1 MGRERRPAR
10 PPSVQMM
17 MMAAD
22 LTPCNR
28 LSGT

>member
-1 MGRERRPAR
+1 MGRERRPVR
-10 PPSVQMM
+10 PPGVLM